1 MDQNTQTQSDV
12 AAAYEHGRAQNEVLD
27 FELPNGSKLPILLIH
42 KDSKPDMALFEK
54 LLPAPL
60 HCETDVTLHDAQSFA
75 EYVNKFGD
83 DDTMV
88 FINLREAKFV
98 AIIDFHR
105 ADNDPQHGHH
115 RVTYQCPITP
125 EWNTWLK
132 NSGNKMDQ
140 VEFALFIED
149 NAEEITNP
157 QGAQMLEIA
166 ASLQATNKHDF
177 SSAIKLD
184 NGETQFAYNEV
195 IEGTAGKNGQL
206 DIPTEITV
214 QLQPFQGGPAY
225 ERKAR
230 FRYRIS
236 NGGLMMWY
244 DLVRPQKCIE
254 DAVQDT
260 LAQIKKQVSGTTFLM
275 GNAPR

>member
-1 MDQNTQTQSDV
+1 MDQNENNHSDI
-12 AAAYEHGRAQNEVLD
+12 AAAFNQGREHNQVID
-27 FELPNGSKLPILLIH
+27 FALPNGTSSEILVTH
-42 KDSKPDMALFEK
+42 KDSKPNLELFEK

-88 FINLREAKFV
+88 FIDLRDAKFV
-98 AIIDFHR
+98 AIIDYHR

-115 RVTYQCPITP
+115 RVTYQCPKTP

-132 NSGNKMDQ
+132 HSGEKMSQ

-166 ASLQATNKHDF
+166 GSLQATNKHDF

-195 IEGTAGKNGQL
+195 IDGKAGKNGQL

-214 QLQPFQGGPAY
+214 QLQPFQGGSAY

-260 LAQIKKQVSGTTFLM
+260 LTQIKTQVSGCTFLM

>member
-1 MDQNTQTQSDV
+1 MDQNNQLQSDV
-12 AAAYEHGRAQNEVLD
+12 AAAYEHGKNKTEVIA
-27 FELPNGSKLPILLIH
+27 FELPNSELAQVLVKH
-42 KDSKPDMALFEK
+42 KDTEVDMELFEK

-60 HCETDVTLHDAQSFA
+60 HCATHVTLHTAQSFA
-75 EYVNKFGD
+75 EYLNKFSD
-83 DDTMV
+83 DDTMI
-88 FINLREAKFV
+88 FIDLQQAKFV
-98 AIIDFHR
+98 AIIDYHR
-105 ADNDPQHGHH
+105 ADSDPQHGHH
-115 RVTYQCPITP
+115 RATYQCPKTP

-132 NSGNKMDQ
+132 HSGEKMSQ

-166 ASLQATNKHDF
+166 GSLQATNKHDF

-195 IEGTAGKNGQL
+195 IDGKAGKNGQL

-260 LAQIKKQVSGTTFLM
+260 LTQIKTQVNGCNFLM
-275 GNAPR
+275 GNAPS

>member
-1 MDQNTQTQSDV
+1 MDQNTQPQSDV
-12 AAAYEHGRAQNEVLD
+12 AAAYEHGANRNEVI
-27 FELPNGSKLPILLIH
+27 EMALPDGTPTQLLITH
-42 KDSKPDMALFEK
+42 KDSAVDMDLFEK

-60 HCETDVTLHDAQSFA
+60 HCETSVTLHDAQSFA
-75 EYVNKFGD
+75 EYLNKFSD

-88 FINLREAKFV
+88 FIDLQQAKFV
-98 AIIDFHR
+98 AIIDYHR
-105 ADNDPQHGHH
+105 ADNAPQHGHH
-115 RVTYQCPITP
+115 RATYQCPKTP

-132 NSGNKMDQ
+132 YSGEKMSQ

-195 IEGTAGKNGQL
+195 IDGKAGKNGQL

-260 LAQIKKQVSGTTFLM
+260 LTQIKNQVKGCNFLM
-275 GNAPR
+275 GDAPR

>member
-1 MDQNTQTQSDV
+1 MDQNENIHSDIASAFNQGREQNQIVEFSLPGGDV
-12 AAAYEHGRAQNEVLD
+12 AE
-27 FELPNGSKLPILLIH
+27 ILVTH
-42 KDSKPDMALFEK
+42 KDSKPNLELFEK

-60 HCETDVTLHDAQSFA
+60 HCATDVTLHDAQSFA

-98 AIIDFHR
+98 AIIDYHR

-115 RVTYQCPITP
+115 RVTYQCPKTP

-132 NSGNKMDQ
+132 HSGEKMDQ
-140 VEFALFIED
+140 KEFALFIED
-149 NAEEITNP
+149 NAEEIIKP
-157 QGAQMLEIA
+157 EGAQMLEIA
-166 ASLQATNKHDF
+166 GSLQATNKHDF

-184 NGETQFAYNEV
+184 NGEVQFAYNEV
-195 IEGTAGKNGQL
+195 IDGKAGKNGQL
-206 DIPTEITV
+206 AIPTEITV

-236 NGGLMMWY
+236 NAGLIMWY

-260 LAQIKKQVSGTTFLM
+260 LTQIKTQVSGTTFLM